1 MSVSIRVY
9 PNKLDS
15 SLFEEC
21 QCDSGVTISEWLSSA
36 VPAYCERE
44 SPLMSM
50 ELNGVEIEP
59 EFWPI
64 TVLQSGNQ
72 LDIHVEPKDPVTVTL
87 TVIAVVSAA
96 AAIHYANQSIPDTY
110 NSTVPKGS
118 PVYSVNAQGNQP
130 RLMGVVPE
138 VFGRHKVFPDYLNQV
153 RRTFIN
159 NEEYLYMML
168 CIGIGEYDIDPSEIY
183 IGDTPASNYGSDID
197 FEIFS
202 PGQSVAHNDASKNVY
217 SNKEVGGNDGQS
229 GLELKSIVDW
239 DPYRYPLWGRRGSLN
254 MLSTQDQWDNDG
266 ALVTDFYALP
276 GVNNGD
282 YIRVWGS
289 QNANWDGVYKVIN
302 AAAQHPGTTIAATQ
316 VAKVDPLTFQVV
328 ATNNLWTDIP
338 SNETGIGGG
347 KRIGGKYSKARASDA
362 VGPYSVPPTGQ
373 TTDKI
378 YLDFRFN
385 EGLGQVH
392 SQGVYNHTVDFEIY
406 WRESG
411 QSSYEIIRKSYTNNT
426 LDQLAYTIEI
436 SLPSKKNIEVFVVR
450 STASNSDV
458 AYKEKVEWTALR
470 CELPSATSYSDVT
483 TMALRVKASNVLASA
498 AENKVNLIATRHLP
512 TWSGNF
518 FGAIAPT
525 KDIAP
530 TVKYLAD
537 RCELPVDMDELK
549 RLHDIWSARGDE
561 FNGVFDN
568 PTTAWEA
575 LKRILAVG
583 FAEPTLDFGQLVPV
597 RDEQRS
603 TIEHMYMPQNI
614 LPNSWKMNATL
625 FDASEPDGVEVE
637 YMDGSGG
644 TWKSE
649 TIMCTLPGEAGE
661 NPEKVRAYGITDR
674 TKAYQFGMRKRS
686 AIRYRRKQHKFATE
700 MDGLNSNYLSY
711 DGLAIQSPSFSQTGE
726 LLSYENNKLV
736 LSEPVIFSAGTHYI
750 ALRKPDGT
758 ASGPYECVK
767 GDQDNE
773 VIISQSLDFN
783 PVMNGRQEPPFFMF
797 GVASEWCE
805 RVLIQDIQPSGT
817 DRVNLTAISDDP
829 RVYAYDDAVAPN

>member
-15 SLFEEC
+15 TIFEEC
-21 QCDSGVTISEWLSSA
+21 LCDAGLTITEWLLNS
-36 VPAYCERE
+36 VPAYSERE
-44 SPLMSM
+44 QPLMSM
-50 ELNGVEIEP
+50 TLNGFDIEP
-59 EFWPI
+59 EYWPV
-64 TVLQSGNQ
+64 TLLQSGNR
-72 LDIHVEPKDPVTVTL
+72 LEVYIEPRDPVTVTL

-96 AAIHYANQSIPDTY
+96 AAIYYANQSIPDTY

-153 RRTFIN
+153 RREFQDN
-159 NEEYLYMML
+159 KEYLFLML
-168 CIGIGEYDIDPSEIY
+168 SVGVGQYDIDPKQIF
-183 IGDTPASNYGSDID
+183 IGDTSIHKYASDIEYTVYPPGADVSGSDAHKNVFTSKEVARDGFELLGPISNYEYNGTAPGEAYVKRMWGNKDINAKYYFASGNGSIEGRIAGYTTGAYIEFYDCD
-197 FEIFS
+197 
-202 PGQSVAHNDASKNVY
+202 P
-217 SNKEVGGNDGQS
+217 
-229 GLELKSIVDW
+229 LLKGIYFIEKGD
-239 DPYRYPLWGRRGSLN
+239 SLN
-254 MLSTQDQWDNDG
+254 APCSYDG
-266 ALVTDFYALP
+266 TLQPTSKLL
-276 GVNNGD
+276 
-282 YIRVWGS
+282 
-289 QNANWDGVYKVIN
+289 
-302 AAAQHPGTTIAATQ
+302 
-316 VAKVDPLTFQVV
+316 KVDPETLELITDWAGFPIACGEPYTAKSRVFNKGAEGDFIGPFSAAPAGVLTDRV
-328 ATNNLWTDIP
+328 
-338 SNETGIGGG
+338 S
-347 KRIGGKYSKARASDA
+347 
-362 VGPYSVPPTGQ
+362 
-373 TTDKI
+373 
-378 YLDFRFN
+378 LDFKFGS
-385 EGLGQVH
+385 GLAILDGDGNPTPH
-392 SQGVYNHTVDFEIY
+392 SVTIKIY
-406 WRESG
+406 WREKVDGSNWN
-411 QSSYEIIRKSYTNNT
+411 IITRTFSDSTVNELSYTVDVN
-426 LDQLAYTIEI
+426 LGGYKDVEI
-436 SLPSKKNIEVFVVR
+436 KVLRHSKETDDLTYR
-450 STASNSDV
+450 
-458 AYKEKVEWTALR
+458 EKCEWVGLKS
-470 CELPSATSYSDVT
+470 ELPAATSYPDVT
-483 TMALRVKASNVLASA
+483 TIALKIRGTNALAST
-498 AENKVNLIATRHLP
+498 AENKVNLIATRYLP
-512 TWSGNF
+512 TWSGSS
-518 FGAIAPT
+518 FGSSAPT
-525 KDIAP
+525 TDIAP
-530 TVKYLAD
+530 VVKYLAD
-537 RCELPVDMDELK
+537 QCELPVDMDELK
-549 RLHDIWSARGDE
+549 RLHDIWKARGDE

-597 RDEQRS
+597 RDEQRA

-637 YMDGSGG
+637 YMDGSAG

-686 AIRYRRKQHKFATE
+686 AMRYRRKQHKFATE

-726 LLSYENNKLV
+726 LLSYEGNILV
-736 LSEPVIFSAGTHYI
+736 LSEPVEFSAGTHYI

-767 GDQDNE
+767 GEQDSE

-783 PVMNGRQEPPFFMF
+783 PVINGRQEPPFFMF